1 MSHVP
6 EDRQRRG
13 LILDFTVWENMILQT
28 FDQPPHSRGLLL
40 QPEKSKE
47 SGLSLAREFD
57 VRPLDLEM
65 RAASLSR
72 GNQQRLVL
80 ARELGR
86 RPRLLIVSQPTGL
99 DVGAIEFVHQ
109 RIIQERDQG
118 TAVLLISLVWTR
130 SCAV

>member
-1 MSHVP
+1 
-6 EDRQRRG
+6 
-13 LILDFTVWENMILQT
+13 
-28 FDQPPHSRGLLL
+28 
-40 QPEKSKE
+40 
-47 SGLSLAREFD
+47 LSLAREFD

-65 RAASLSR
+65 RAMSLSG

-86 RPRLLIVSQPTGL
+86 KPRLLIVSQPTRGL

-118 TAVLLISLVWTR
+118 TAVLLISLDLDEILSLSDR
-130 SCAV
+130 IAVIFEGRIAGTVDPSSTTEEELGLMMTGGTTGRPKEVSSA